1 MDRVAASTFS
11 RAYGGSILH
20 SLDFLMRLI
29 DANGAD
35 QLEEGCLFWGV
46 IAPSTFLV
54 HFVGHYIDVHHITGD
69 QAEFAGC
76 QELCL

>member
-1 MDRVAASTFS
+1 LDRVAASTFS

-46 IAPSTFLV
+46 IAP
-54 HFVGHYIDVHHITGD
+54 
-69 QAEFAGC
+69 
-76 QELCL
+76 

>member
-1 MDRVAASTFS
+1 VAASTFS
-11 RAYGGSILH
+11 V
-20 SLDFLMRLI
+20 LMAAQYANGLI

-46 IAPSTFLV
+46 IAPQPFLV